1 MQPNQM
7 RILISGA
14 AGKLGSGLIERL
26 RGNHEA
32 LGADILGDV
41 DYSLDIE
48 DYVACRSLVAAF
60 SPDTVIHSAAWT
72 DVDGCARDPAR
83 ALRINGVGTHNLA
96 VCCANADIPMLY
108 VSTNEVFDGRRR
120 QPYHEYDWAN
130 PQNAY
135 GYSKWYGERALRQ
148 INPRHFIT
156 RTAWLF
162 AHGGGNFIQAILSA
176 AKAGKPLQVVCNE
189 IANPTYTKDLA
200 EAIARL
206 IETDRYGT
214 YHLVNQGAVSR
225 WQFARYVL
233 DRAGFADTPIERIT
247 RQQWQRPSLPPEY
260 TSLENIA
267 ARSLSIELRT
277 WQDAVDAFLQ
287 AEGYAL

>member
-1 MQPNQM
+1 M

-14 AGKLGSGLIERL
+14 AGKLGSQLIKQL
-26 RGNHEA
+26 RGKHQVF
-32 LGADILGDV
+32 GADILGDV
-41 DYSLDIE
+41 EHFLDIE
-48 DYVACRSLVAAF
+48 DYDACCSLVNALAP
-60 SPDTVIHSAAWT
+60 SIVLHTAAWT
-72 DVDGCARDPAR
+72 DVNGCALDPAR

-96 VCCANADIPMLY
+96 AFCAITDIPMLY
-108 VSTNEVFDGRRR
+108 VSTNEVFDGMRRR
-120 QPYHEYDWAN
+120 PYREYDSPN

-135 GYSKWYGERALRQ
+135 GYSKWYGERALLQ
-148 INPRHFIT
+148 INPRHYIV

-162 AHGGGNFIQAILSA
+162 AHGGGNFIQAILAA
-176 AKAGKPLQVVCNE
+176 AKAGKPLRVVTNE

-206 IETDRYGT
+206 IETERFGT

-233 DRAGFADTPIERIT
+233 DSAGFSDTPIERIT

-260 TSLENIA
+260 TALENIA
-267 ARSLSIELRT
+267 ARSLSISLRP
-277 WQDAVDAFLQ
+277 WQEGVDDFLKD
-287 AEGYAL
+287 EGFCL